1 MSKDLII
8 TPSTKLNQRPQ
19 QTRLMGSAI
28 NLCHPIPPAPSSF
41 HDIFIHLKWP
51 PDKFSATAFL
61 NDIHVQLASNSVYSK
76 KLEKGNSRREKVEVS
91 EA

>member
-1 MSKDLII
+1 
-8 TPSTKLNQRPQ
+8 
-19 QTRLMGSAI
+19 MGSAI
-28 NLCHPIPPAPSSF
+28 NLCHPIPPAPSF

-61 NDIHVQLASNSVYSK
+61 NDIYVQLASVYSQ